1 MIIETPK
8 YTRNIL
14 ILRKNGIRLYEMD
27 KEEPKKINR
36 DILPYLTIT
45 NQSKNEMS
53 KTMDTNNSQN
63 DKNLKEKKKNLFLN
77 NILTTEKDYFLE
89 DYIRQKEVKL
99 IKYKNK
105 DFYKGRKTFFSE
117 NKIDNCRTSY
127 FNKEISNYENK
138 NNKKIPIMIKDIEAN
153 LILMKKKRNEKY
165 NNYLKN
171 KLRLDLYG
179 NKHYTDFNEKLGVK
193 NIYIKTDIFFKKKKG
208 FLNNNT
214 NFFSLKDF
222 KTFNSTYNIIN
233 RKKFKIKK
241 K

>member
-53 KTMDTNNSQN
+53 KTMDTYNSQN
-63 DKNLKEKKKNLFLN
+63 AKNLKEKKKNLFLN

-127 FNKEISNYENK
+127 FSKDITD
-138 NNKKIPIMIKDIEAN
+138 NNIRTKKIC
-153 LILMKKKRNEKY
+153 KKKFTIF
-165 NNYLKN
+165 NYF
-171 KLRLDLYG
+171 G
-179 NKHYTDFNEKLGVK
+179 
-193 NIYIKTDIFFKKKKG
+193 
-208 FLNNNT
+208 
-214 NFFSLKDF
+214 
-222 KTFNSTYNIIN
+222 
-233 RKKFKIKK
+233 
-241 K
+241 